1 MRVLT
6 SISQQL
12 LFARTWLLALPLRRC
27 SPALLRALSRPPI
40 LDFIRSD
47 GLGGAPQGLR
57 QLWRVRF
64 RLSPIALSGW
74 NVKCSWLS
82 TLDICLLVL

>member
-6 SISQQL
+6 SASQQP

-27 SPALLRALSRPPI
+27 SPALLRALSRPPM

-57 QLWRVRF
+57 
-64 RLSPIALSGW
+64 
-74 NVKCSWLS
+74 
-82 TLDICLLVL
+82 